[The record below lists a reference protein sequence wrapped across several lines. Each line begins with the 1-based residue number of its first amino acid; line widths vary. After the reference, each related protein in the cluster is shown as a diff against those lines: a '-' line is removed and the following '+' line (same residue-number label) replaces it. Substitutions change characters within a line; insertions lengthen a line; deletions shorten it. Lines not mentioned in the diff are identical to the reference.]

1 MGKELSLNKIY
12 DKNSRYINDSRG
24 HELGKEKKVFDF
36 EVEMIKKRRED
47 AIRKIIEDSKS
58 LKW

>member
-36 EVEMIKKRRED
+36 EVEMIKKEERT
-47 AIRKIIEDSKS
+47 
-58 LKW
+58 L

>member
-24 HELGKEKKVFDF
+24 HELGKEKKVFDLKLKWLK
-36 EVEMIKKRRED
+36 KKRGRYKED
-47 AIRKIIEDSKS
+47 NWGFKS

>member
-1 MGKELSLNKIY
+1 MIRILDILMILEGMSWE
-12 DKNSRYINDSRG
+12 
-24 HELGKEKKVFDF
+24 KEKKVFDF